1 MRNCKKLILGLGV
14 WIFFLLCL
22 SRCEKPY
29 PSGTETDEI
38 DISRDPLQ
46 TPQPSAEPIIK
57 GIKNGHLTLTPVA
70 DYRISAVVVGKKAY
84 NGGWESQISPLDLAM
99 VWGKL
104 AEAPY
109 DKYIEYW
116 QNSRWYFFRYKEG
129 SPFDHSYAVTHS
141 GNHHTIPANYNVR
154 KALESIR
161 KNDKVT
167 LEGYLVNVKGTYRGK
182 PVFWNTSLS
191 RNDTGIG
198 SCELFY
204 VFKVRIDTRVY
215 E

>member
-1 MRNCKKLILGLGV
+1 MMTFKKLFFGIVVLA
-14 WIFFLLCL
+14 FLLPFL
-22 SRCEKPY
+22 SGCEKPH
-29 PSGTETDEI
+29 PSGTETEEI
-38 DISRDPLQ
+38 DVSRDPLQ
-46 TPQPSAEPIIK
+46 TPNPSGEPIIK
-57 GIKNGHLTLTPVA
+57 EIKNGHLTLTPMAEYRVSGVA
-70 DYRISAVVVGKKAY
+70 VGKKTY
-84 NGGWESQISPLDLAM
+84 DGGWESQISPYDLAI

-104 AEAPY
+104 AEPAY

-116 QNSRWYFFRYKEG
+116 QSNRWYFFRYKEA
-129 SPFDHSYAVTHS
+129 SPFDHSYVVTHS

-154 KALESIR
+154 KALGSIR

-191 RNDTGIG
+191 RNDTGNG

-204 VFKVRIDTRVY
+204 VSKVRIDTSVY